1 MSYFLYSIRAFWS
14 SQSSL
19 SFPVLIH
26 HFDCF
31 STCAVLLE
39 ATNQPGTVAL
49 VCSSYK
55 LPFCTSADSIIT
67 ALFVMLGRTSQC
79 VCATDWNELF
89 WLITPISLKIPL
101 SWCGLIQRV
110 QELCLSFAVH
120 VFCLSNCN
128 LQSPS
133 SQQKNCSLS

>member
-14 SQSSL
+14 CQSLL

-26 HFDCF
+26 HFDYF

-55 LPFCTSADSIIT
+55 LLFCASADSIIT
-67 ALFVMLGRTSQC
+67 ALFVMLVRSFQC
-79 VCATDWNELF
+79 VCATDRNELF
-89 WLITPISLKIPL
+89 LLITPISFKIL
-101 SWCGLIQRV
+101 SLGV
-110 QELCLSFAVH
+110 V
-120 VFCLSNCN
+120 
-128 LQSPS
+128 
-133 SQQKNCSLS
+133 

>member
-89 WLITPISLKIPL
+89 WLITPISLKIP
-101 SWCGLIQRV
+101 
-110 QELCLSFAVH
+110 
-120 VFCLSNCN
+120 
-128 LQSPS
+128 
-133 SQQKNCSLS
+133 SLGVV